1 MIDIDPRTGMPA
13 GWCIQI
19 QTLPDTTVLTL
30 LDRKRDGLTRC
41 PLGDGATPGTEPG
54 VLVGRTEEIAD
65 PALRERA
72 EAMVADYL
80 DRIHAATDEFTSAA
94 PIEALVHRLRETVD
108 GINIAVQLDPHDL
121 RIYTAFTVTGPPTAK
136 LLALIIE
143 WLETT
148 EHASDRIPDRVHLE
162 FDPAFYSLAV
172 GLDHPDAE
180 AFFSWYQYQ
189 PSPTVLDSVTAT
201 AVGEFLTG
209 YRRITPADHRLD
221 APLRVL
227 ARAHTRATAPAWC
240 DLPDDLRASMSD
252 GYDSDA
258 VTDIL
263 GRTLGATGVRV
274 VCVWDVLDDGG
285 YTGDSDF
292 RVQDRLGNIYYLGGH
307 LWAWLNYSDGQA
319 PDHPGSPTSW
329 IGGLDTTH
337 TDAFAAGDGAHNYA
351 RRDTTTATSD
361 QPVLD
366 RLERELEDA
375 HALAR
380 RAADRIT
387 TLSVAMIVN
396 YARTHAP
403 EVAAIEFDPDP
414 DGFTPTGF
422 RDRTGRPINPATAGY
437 DDWRDD
443 IGGYSIA
450 ITNPREAGLVG
461 PDHGPFF
468 LYLDTGEGTAVSND
482 QPPRPCLVSSVPARP
497 SAGSDPP
504 PIPIIDLIAMAL
516 LSHPVESLATLT
528 GADYRYLIARTT
540 SGEGIYL
547 ITDADTS
554 DRSRGHVGDFTEDAY
569 ETCVAEGLREGLANS
584 YHVHS
589 RYNLFAT
596 EGVIWTQ
603 LIPRT
608 DTARPG
614 AALPSTHSD
623 PHRHS

>member
-30 LDRKRDGLTRC
+30 RDRKRDGLTRC

-54 VLVGRTEEIAD
+54 VLVERTEEIAD

-94 PIEALVHRLRETVD
+94 PIEVLVHRLRETVA
-108 GINIAVQLDPHDL
+108 GIDIAVQLDPHDL
-121 RIYTAFTVTGPPTAK
+121 RFYTAFTVTGPPTAK
-136 LLALIIE
+136 LLALITE
-143 WLETT
+143 WLDTT
-148 EHASDRIPDRVHLE
+148 EPASDRIPDRVHLE
-162 FDPAFYSLAV
+162 FAPAFYRLAV
-172 GLDHPDAE
+172 GLEQPDAE
-180 AFFSWYQYQ
+180 AFFSWYQHH
-189 PSPTVLDSVTAT
+189 PSPAVLDSVTTT
-201 AVGEFLTG
+201 AVGEFLTN
-209 YRRITPADHRLD
+209 YRRITPADDRLD

-227 ARAHTRATAPAWC
+227 ARAHTRATAPLWC
-240 DLPDDLRASMSD
+240 DLPDELRASMSD

-258 VTDIL
+258 VAVIL
-263 GRTLGATGVRV
+263 GQIHDATGVRV
-274 VCVWDVLDDGG
+274 VCVWDVYDDYG

-292 RVQDRLGNIYYLGGH
+292 RVQDHLGNIYYLGGR
-307 LWAWLNYSDGQA
+307 LWAWLNNSDEQA

-329 IGGLDTTH
+329 IGGLDTIH
-337 TDAFAAGDGAHNYA
+337 TDALVGGDGGHNYA

-361 QPVLD
+361 QPAPD
-366 RLERELEDA
+366 PLERELDDA

-380 RAADRIT
+380 RAAHRIT
-387 TLSVAMIVN
+387 TLSVAIIVN
-396 YARTHAP
+396 YARTDAP

-414 DGFTPTGF
+414 DGLTPTGF
-422 RDRTGRPINPATAGY
+422 RDRAGQPIDPATPGY

-450 ITNPREAGLVG
+450 ITNPRDAGLIG
-461 PDHGPFF
+461 PDHGPFV
-468 LYLDTGEGTAVSND
+468 LYLGTGEGTPVNND
-482 QPPRPCLVSSVPARP
+482 QPPRPCLVSQGPAAP
-497 SAGSDPP
+497 SAGSGPP

-516 LSHPVESLATLT
+516 LSHPVERLATLT

-554 DRSRGHVGDFTEDAY
+554 DRSRGHVADFTEQVY
-569 ETCVAEGLREGLANS
+569 ETCVAEGLREGLTS
-584 YHVHS
+584 TYHIHS

-608 DTARPG
+608 DTTRPVT
-614 AALPSTHSD
+614 ALPTQSD
-623 PHRHS
+623 PHRHN